1 MLNIF
6 ANRDVKLI
14 YSLPT
19 KKRRLS
25 SSASSASSGMNLTY
39 RQSRMAL
46 GRKRVRV
53 VLVCVSL
60 FRFVDRFFFLFQ
72 RALANAQYEEYM
84 SSQKTD
90 IDSIGQNLSQYSS
103 TGPSSDNTEASI
115 RIRYSRRTRRKARKQ
130 MTREHLIEHQN
141 DISRRLKCHNFKDRE
156 VLGRSFVFA
165 LLWLALNQI
174 DDSTQISDLIRY
186 AKESH
191 IKLNNISSFLPPNVD
206 GKQAMYHFRKS
217 SNDSLN
223 HSALRSKALLVARM
237 INMQHIRMPNL
248 GNLCERYVKDLSLP
262 SAIADMIRRLIAFH
276 APEMKTNKCSAL
288 SRGVP
293 NYEGRAMAYIIFVLK
308 LYFGLDDNREM
319 EISRS
324 AQVVNQKL
332 IEFDSKQDPIFVWSE
347 WVEYVEMRNTILSRC
362 HYPTAMQ
369 IDPNVSMHTD
379 MYIDF
384 LKRAN
389 DDGQFQEKYR
399 KVEMENI
406 RLIFDQIVQLHSNE
420 KRKTNPSC
428 HFSPTQTPFSSY
440 MEHIKNDRSIKS
452 KVYVPEFMNVDHEA
466 RDMLALLKPNQL
478 KKEFKSH
485 NHRLVIKKIGFNK
498 NFNFVPVTYT
508 NSKITTNVQFE
519 FDVTTQEWIKEIRD
533 SEIAKQNT
541 MKVNRSIEHELIGV
555 GVKNHLESLSAKQQ
569 AKKLASKDTSLTQNA
584 TTATET
590 VSDNFFEEVEKEIID
605 DYRLLEPRRNLDQQP
620 NMLHYLSSD
629 DDSESDDSSIDSNN
643 QIDFILSNFDY
654 WIAMRNI
661 YYITNASFAET
672 LNELPKS
679 FQWLL
684 NQCAL
689 QIHMP
694 VKDLYIELLAIENQ
708 YRYVLKP
715 IFKMSHY
722 IKYRKLNRG
731 KLDTQTLNAIKL
743 LKKIW

>member
-1 MLNIF
+1 M
-6 ANRDVKLI
+6 RLI

-25 SSASSASSGMNLTY
+25 SSASSASAGANLTY

-46 GRKRVRV
+46 GRKK
-53 VLVCVSL
+53 VSSAL
-60 FRFVDRFFFLFQ
+60 YFVFHCLDSLTDFILFQ
-72 RALANAQYEEYM
+72 RALANAQYEEYI

-90 IDSIGQNLSQYSS
+90 IDSIGFNLSQYSS

-115 RIRYSRRTRRKARKQ
+115 CIRYSRRTRRKARKK
-130 MTREHLIEHQN
+130 MSRAHLIEHQN

-206 GKQAMYHFRKS
+206 GKQAMYHFRNS

-262 SAIADMIRRLIAFH
+262 SAIADMIRRLLAFH
-276 APEMKTNKCSAL
+276 APEMKTKNSSAL
-288 SRGVP
+288 NRGVP

-308 LYFGLDDNREM
+308 LCFGLDDNREQ
-319 EISRS
+319 EISHS
-324 AQVVNQKL
+324 AQQVNQKL
-332 IEFDSKQDPIFVWSE
+332 IEFDSKQDQLFVWSA
-347 WVEYVEMRNTILSRC
+347 WVEYVEMRNTILSQC

-406 RLIFDQIVQLHSNE
+406 RMIFDQIVQLHTHKS
-420 KRKTNPSC
+420 RKTKPSY

-452 KVYVPEFMNVDHEA
+452 KVYVPEFMNVDHA
-466 RDMLALLKPNQL
+466 SRGMLAFLKPKQM

-485 NHRLVIKKIGFNK
+485 NHRLAIKKIGYNE
-498 NFNFVPVTYT
+498 NFKFRPVTYT
-508 NSKITTNVQFE
+508 NSKINTKVQFE
-519 FDVTTQEWIKEIRD
+519 FDITTQEWINEIRK

-541 MKVNRSIEHELIGV
+541 MEVNRSIEHEMITAS
-555 GVKNHLESLSAKQQ
+555 VKNHLENLSAKQQ
-569 AKKLASKDTSLTQNA
+569 AKNMASKNTSLTPNA
-584 TTATET
+584 TTATEAH
-590 VSDNFFEEVEKEIID
+590 SDNFFEEEEKEIID

-620 NMLHYLSSD
+620 NMLHYFSSD
-629 DDSESDDSSIDSNN
+629 EDSESDDSSIDSDKK
-643 QIDFILSNFDY
+643 IDFILSNFDY
-654 WIAMRNI
+654 WIAMQNI
-661 YYITNASFAET
+661 YYITNASFAEA
-672 LNELPKS
+672 LKELPKS

-715 IFKMSHY
+715 IFKMNHY
-722 IKYRKLNRG
+722 IKCRKLNRG